1 MLKQTSLLLLLGV
14 YFLSSCKEER
24 SCMPSKG
31 LQGQWIWIKSVGGIG
46 GWTETPESEGYSQ
59 KLVIDDYYY
68 QEYRDGSLTL
78 SSQYDS
84 GISDVPLF
92 GTEERT
98 YITVDSIGQRAFV
111 LNGNELQIID
121 ACFDCFTHYYRLN

>member
-121 ACFDCFTHYYRLN
+121 ACFDCFTHYYRRN